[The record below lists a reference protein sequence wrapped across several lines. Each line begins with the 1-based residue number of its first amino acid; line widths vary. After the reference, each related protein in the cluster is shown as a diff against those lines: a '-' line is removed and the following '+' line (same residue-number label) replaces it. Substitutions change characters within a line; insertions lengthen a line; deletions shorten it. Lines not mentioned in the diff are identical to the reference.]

1 MGKVRRELIIK
12 AIIIVMLCL
21 DKRYKKDE
29 IEKKEF
35 ICDWHVTSLRLFWIG
50 VPVSSTTKSLS
61 N

>member
-1 MGKVRRELIIK
+1 MVRRELIIK

-35 ICDWHVTSLRLFWIG
+35 ICD
-50 VPVSSTTKSLS
+50 
-61 N
+61 